1 MIGKKRGFPSK
12 ESFIP
17 HYFQSLKHVFYQFIH
32 ATALLITFKRNA
44 VFLKKRLHLFLYVN
58 QNKDILIDSIAKEST
73 SLDCLTGLLRR

>member
-58 QNKDILIDSIAKEST
+58 QNKDILIDSITIDSIYKYQ
-73 SLDCLTGLLRR
+73 L